1 MPLAAIPSLSW
12 PIAHASFSTPT
23 LTNTQ
28 SLSVFSR
35 PVDQSSESLSAP
47 PTPCHRWRV
56 RFPPPA
62 AGDCTSRHT
71 HGDLCSPLLLL
82 SIIVANLV
90 PQATPLVCLDLYISS
105 LATHLV
111 YGYPWTQ
118 AAHDCFHCAVG
129 YVLSR
134 PYYGARIPAG
144 NRLYS
149 SALLSL

>member
-1 MPLAAIPSLSW
+1 MRSSHVFVYQLLLVSVVRLQRQQVVLGEQRRVVLPPPPEERQVLPPL
-12 PIAHASFSTPT
+12 
-23 LTNTQ
+23 
-28 SLSVFSR
+28 
-35 PVDQSSESLSAP
+35 
-47 PTPCHRWRV
+47 V
-56 RFPPPA
+56 RFEVGQHFVVVRVVVGLA
-62 AGDCTSRHT
+62 H
-71 HGDLCSPLLLL
+71 LLQLEL
-82 SIIVANLV
+82 PEAVFRAHPRQV

>member
-1 MPLAAIPSLSW
+1 M
-12 PIAHASFSTPT
+12 
-23 LTNTQ
+23 
-28 SLSVFSR
+28 
-35 PVDQSSESLSAP
+35 
-47 PTPCHRWRV
+47 RV
-56 RFPPPA
+56 RFPPPV
-62 AGDCTSRHT
+62 AGDPHVSLRPGTSAP
-71 HGDLCSPLLLL
+71 PLLPL
-82 SIIVANLV
+82 SIIVAILV

-118 AAHDCFHCAVG
+118 AAHDCFHCADG